1 MKSIKIAGGNDNFKN
16 YLINLL
22 ELADLHYDVYANK
35 NNTEITKYIVLNS
48 VDEKQDVSNG
58 HYCFINMDLIDGKS
72 NDFKIHGYIITYG
85 LGSKNTVTISS
96 LDYNS
101 GFVYCLQRDIVQ
113 NGHSIIE
120 SQEIPVDMVL
130 RDIDELYAAMIVITL
145 GLMDDKYTKKMLPG
159 NREFKIFSRI
169 LNN

>member
-1 MKSIKIAGGNDNFKN
+1 MKAIEIVESSDDFKN

-22 ELADLHYDVYANK
+22 NLTDLQYSTLTNK
-35 NNTEITKYIVLNS
+35 SNEKITKYMILNS
-48 VDEKQDVSNG
+48 MNEKHDILDG

-113 NGHSIIE
+113 NGEKIIE
-120 SQEIPVDMVL
+120 SQEIPINMVL
-130 RDIDELYAAMIVITL
+130 KDIDELYAAMIAITL
-145 GLMDDKYTKKMLPG
+145 GLMEDKYMYVLLK
-159 NREFKIFSRI
+159 NRRFKILI
-169 LNN
+169 